1 MDLVIDIGNTLCKI
15 AIFRENGEPV
25 FDTALPE
32 LKVDDITSL
41 LEKYP
46 VKYAILS
53 SVAGNYPE
61 IKALLKSFTHYVHFS
76 HTTKLP
82 IGIQYDSLS
91 TLGLDR
97 IANAVAAAH
106 SFPEKNVLSI
116 QTGSC
121 LVFDFID
128 KKANFHGGSIAPGLS
143 MRFQA
148 LHHFTQRLPLLEKN
162 ETPPLIGKDTQQS
175 IQSGVINGI
184 IHEINGTILQ
194 YQRLFPDL
202 QVILSGGD
210 SIYLQNSIKNT
221 IFADSK
227 FVLKGLH
234 KILRFNVEKE

>member
-1 MDLVIDIGNTLCKI
+1 MDLVIDIGNTLCK
-15 AIFRENGEPV
+15 
-25 FDTALPE
+25 TALFQEDGELFSDAVFPE
-32 LKVDDITSL
+32 LKMADIILL
-41 LEKYP
+41 LEKHP

-53 SVAGNYPE
+53 SVAETYPE
-61 IKALLKSFTHYVHFS
+61 IETFLKKSTHYVHFS

-82 IGIQYDSLS
+82 VTIQYDSPL

-97 IANAVAAAH
+97 IANAVAATYFF
-106 SFPEKNVLSI
+106 SGKNVLSI

-128 KKANFHGGSIAPGLS
+128 NKANFQGGAIAPGLS

-148 LHHFTQRLPLLEKN
+148 LHHFTKRLPLIEKN
-162 ETPPLIGKDTQQS
+162 DNPPLIGKNTQQS

-194 YQRLFPDL
+194 YQHLYPDL
-202 QVILSGGD
+202 QILLSGGD
-210 SIYLQNSIKNT
+210 SKYLQNSIKNA